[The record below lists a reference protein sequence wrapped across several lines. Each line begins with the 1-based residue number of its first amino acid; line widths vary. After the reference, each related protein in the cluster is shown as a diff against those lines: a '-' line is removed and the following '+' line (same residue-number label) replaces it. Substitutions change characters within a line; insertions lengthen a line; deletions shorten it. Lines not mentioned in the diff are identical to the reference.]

1 MLSIIAAIGR
11 KNELGKDNKLLWH
24 LPEDLKRFKRIT
36 IGHPIIMGRKTF
48 QSLPG
53 LLPDR
58 EHIIITR
65 DTSFSV
71 PAERVRVVHSIEEAL
86 AIIYPEEENFVIGG
100 GEIYRQF
107 LPYTDK
113 LYLTIVDGEFPEANT
128 FFPEI
133 DYGEWEVIEEI
144 PGLVEEKSQL
154 SYRWINL
161 IRRK

>member
-11 KNELGKDNKLLWH
+11 KNELGKDNKLLWY

-86 AIIYPEEENFVIGG
+86 AIIDPEEENFVIGG

-154 SYRWINL
+154 SYRWIDL